1 MKLTKF
7 ESDIIKH
14 ILNDWGVSNKL
25 LFQPDRS
32 EIISRIFTGIGFF
45 RIFFVNDINLK
56 IWRVLSSKRDY
67 PDGLMFLF
75 RNME

>member
-25 LFQPDRS
+25 LLQLDRS
-32 EIISRIFTGIGFF
+32 EIISRILIGIGFF

-75 RNME
+75 

>member
-25 LFQPDRS
+25 LLQPDRS
-32 EIISRIFTGIGFF
+32 EIISRIFIGIGFF

-75 RNME
+75 